1 MKAAISQYT
10 NIFSSDSSIDIK
22 HSGNSDR
29 FTFRFE
35 LILANSNN
43 NNNSSGGNSYST
55 YSAMH
60 YTEHF
65 TYIIL
70 FKLYN
75 NLMSNTAIV
84 NTLQSRKQ
92 KHRGPKLFPEGPKS
106 WRWLHSQSLKYCS
119 DLPVHKRKVA
129 AQLNIFFI
137 LLVFS
142 RKVKH
147 YLLRT

>member
-10 NIFSSDSSIDIK
+10 NIFLSDSSVDIK
-22 HSGNSDR
+22 HWGSSDR

-43 NNNSSGGNSYST
+43 NNNSSGGNSYNT

-65 TYIIL
+65 THIIL

-75 NLMSNTAIV
+75 NPMSNTAIV

-106 WRWLHSQSLKYCS
+106 WGWLHSQSLKHYS
-119 DLPVHKRKVA
+119 NLHKRKVA
-129 AQLNIFFI
+129 AQLKIFLI